1 MTATHNDVSDAAASF
16 LVRAGRFFHK
26 GETSPDLR
34 TVTLTGGRDADVF
47 YRDRWSHDKV
57 VRSTH
62 GVNCTGSCSWKV
74 YVKDGVITWETQQTD
89 YPTTGADS
97 PEYEPRGCP
106 RGAAFSWYTYS
117 PTRVKYPY
125 IRGVLLDAYRN
136 AKKSHPDPVDAWRAV
151 TTDPATRREY
161 QRARGKGGLVRATW
175 SEALE
180 IIGAAHVSTVKQH
193 GPDRIFGFSPIP
205 AMSMASHAAGA
216 RFVSMM
222 GGSMI
227 SFYDWYCDL
236 PVASPQVFGDQTDVP
251 ESADWFN
258 AAYLIMW
265 GANVPVTRT
274 PDAHFMTEARYRGQK
289 VVTVSPDYADNTK
302 FADEWMNPHPG
313 TDGALAMAMGHV
325 VLKEFFVDRQ
335 VPRFVDYVK
344 RYSDLPFLVT
354 LAERDGAYVPDKFL
368 TAADL
373 GDDSENASFKT
384 VLVDS
389 ATGAPAVPNG
399 SLGFRYGESGEGR
412 WNLDL
417 EGIDPALSLHGATG
431 TGTAEV
437 LLPRFDVGQED
448 SERGGTLRRGVPA
461 ASVTT
466 TSGDRLVT
474 TVFDL
479 MLAQYGVAREGLP
492 GTWPEGYD
500 DPEPYTPAWQE
511 TITGVPAE
519 QAARIGREFAQNA
532 EDSGGRSMII
542 LGAGTNHY
550 FHSDAIYRTFLALTT
565 LTGCQGV
572 NGGGWA
578 HYVGQEKL
586 RPVTGWAQLAFSLDW
601 ARPPRQMIGTGFFYV
616 NTDQWRYD
624 GLTPS
629 DISSPLGADRF
640 EGMTSIDVMAQSA
653 RSGWMPS
660 YPTFNRSSIDL
671 GEEIAASGE
680 APGEVIG
687 RKLADGDL
695 KFAIDDPDAEENW
708 PRVLTVWRANLLGSS
723 AKGNEFFLRHL
734 LGTHSAAT
742 AKESAPGDRPRDV
755 RWRDDAPEGKL
766 DLLVS
771 MDYRMTSTGLF
782 SDIVL
787 PAATW
792 YEKNDISS
800 TDMHPFVH
808 AFTPAIS
815 PPWETKSDY
824 DTFREIAEEVSRLSE
839 GHLGTVKDLV
849 AVPLQHDTPDELAVP
864 HGRVRDWSKGET
876 EFTPGITAPKLIIV
890 ERDYSE
896 LGARWSAL
904 GPLAEKLGTVTK
916 GVKVDVSPEVE
927 RLARI
932 NGVIADGPAAGRPS
946 LATAVHACE
955 TILALAGTT
964 NGRVAVEG
972 FRDVEKRTGQRLA
985 DLAEDNEGKQISY
998 ADTQAR
1004 PVPVITS
1011 PEWSGSEHGGRRYTA
1026 FSINVE
1032 RLKPWHTLTGRQH
1045 FFLDHDW
1052 MAELGENLPT
1062 FRPTV
1067 NMQRLYGDQARG
1079 VGKEVTVRYLTP
1091 HSKWSIHS
1099 NYQDNQYMLSLS
1111 RGGPDLWMSVE
1122 DAAAIGVKDNEWV
1135 EAYNRNG
1142 VVVARAVVSHRMP
1155 AGTVYM
1161 YHAKDRVV
1169 DVPIAESSG
1178 QRGGI
1183 HNSLTRIMIK
1193 PTHVVGGYAQ
1203 LSFAFNYL
1211 GPTGNQR
1218 DEVTV
1223 IRRRSQEVTY

>member
-1 MTATHNDVSDAAASF
+1 MTKDDHTSDVVGNP
-16 LVRAGRFFHK
+16 LIRAGRFFHE
-26 GETSPDLR
+26 GTASADLR
-34 TVTLTGGRDADVF
+34 TVTLEGGRQADVF
-47 YRDRWSHDKV
+47 YRDRWSHDKI

-89 YPTTGADS
+89 YPSVGPNS

-125 IRGVLLDAYRN
+125 IRGVLLEAYRA
-136 AKKSHPDPVDAWRAV
+136 AKRDNPDPVDAWTAV
-151 TTDPATRREY
+151 VSNPETRRRY
-161 QRARGKGGLVRATW
+161 QQARGKGGLVRATW
-175 SEALE
+175 HEAKE
-180 IIGAAHVSTVKQH
+180 IIAAAHVHTLKAH

-216 RFVSMM
+216 RFISMM
-222 GGSMI
+222 GGSMV

-274 PDAHFMTEARYRGQK
+274 PDAHFMAEARYRGQK

-325 VLKEFFVDRQ
+325 VLKEFFVERT

-344 RYSDLPFLVT
+344 RYSDLPFLIT
-354 LAERDGAYVPDKFL
+354 LTERDGAYVPGKFV

-373 GDDSENASFKT
+373 GDTSENAAFKT
-384 VLVDS
+384 VLIDS
-389 ATGAPAVPNG
+389 ATGRPAVPNG
-399 SLGFRYGESGEGR
+399 SLGFRFGQEGEGK

-417 EGIDPALSLHGATG
+417 EGLDPALSLHGASG
-431 TGTAEV
+431 TSTAEV
-437 LLPRFDVGQED
+437 LLPRFDVGQEVD
-448 SERGGTLRRGVPA
+448 ERGGVLRRGVPTA
-461 ASVTT
+461 PLDTV
-466 TSGDRLVT
+466 SGEVLVT

-479 MLAQYGVAREGLP
+479 MLAQYGVGRDGLP
-492 GTWPEGYD
+492 GEWPADYD

-511 TITGVPAE
+511 GITGVPAE

-532 EDSGGRSMII
+532 QDSGGRSMII

-550 FHSDAIYRTFLALTT
+550 FHSDTIYRTFLALVT

-578 HYVGQEKL
+578 HYVGQEKC
-586 RPVTGWAQLAFSLDW
+586 RPVTGWAQLAFGLDW
-601 ARPPRQMIGTGFFYV
+601 ARPPRQMIGTGFFYI
-616 NTDQWRYD
+616 NTNQWRYD
-624 GLTPS
+624 GMTPA
-629 DISSPLGADRF
+629 DIASPLGKGSF
-640 EGMTSIDVMAQSA
+640 EGMTSMDVLAQSA

-660 YPTFNRSSIDL
+660 FPTFDTSALTL
-671 GEEIAASGE
+671 GEEAVASGKDPG
-680 APGEVIG
+680 AFMKDKLTSGEV
-687 RKLADGDL
+687 
-695 KFAIDDPDAEENW
+695 KFAVEDPDAERNW

-742 AKESAPGDRPRDV
+742 AQERSADQRPRDV
-755 RWRDDAPEGKL
+755 EWHEEAPEGKL

-782 SDIVL
+782 SDVL
-787 PAATW
+787 LPTATW
-792 YEKNDISS
+792 YEKHDLSS
-800 TDMHPFVH
+800 TDMHPFIH
-808 AFTPAIS
+808 AFTPAIN

-824 DTFREIAEEVSRLSE
+824 DTFHELAQKVSELTV
-839 GHLGTVKDLV
+839 GHVEKVHDLV
-849 AVPLQHDTPDELAVP
+849 AVPLQHDTPDAMAVP
-864 HGRVRDWSKGET
+864 SGNVADWRDGSAP
-876 EFTPGITAPKLIIV
+876 FIPGQTAPKFVLV
-890 ERDYSE
+890 ERDYTQ
-896 LGARWSAL
+896 LGAKWSAL
-904 GPLAEKLGTVTK
+904 GPLMEKLGTQTK
-916 GVKVDVSPEVE
+916 GVKVDVTKEVE
-927 RLARI
+927 RLAGI
-932 NGVIADGPAAGRPS
+932 NGVIASGPAAGRPS
-946 LATAVHACE
+946 LTTATRACE
-955 TILALAGTT
+955 AILALSGTT

-972 FRDVEKRTGQRLA
+972 FRDLERRTGQPLA
-985 DLAEDNEGKQISY
+985 DLALDNEGKHITFP
-998 ADTQAR
+998 DTQAR

-1026 FSINVE
+1026 FAINVE

-1052 MAELGENLPT
+1052 MAEMGENLPI
-1062 FRPTV
+1062 FRPTL
-1067 NMQRLYGDQARG
+1067 NMHRLYGDQTKGDAL
-1079 VGKEVTVRYLTP
+1079 EVTVRYLTP

-1099 NYQDNQYMLSLS
+1099 NYQDNQHMLSLS

-1122 DAAAIGVKDNEWV
+1122 DAAAIGVKDNEWI

-1155 AGTVYM
+1155 QGTVYM

-1169 DVPIAESSG
+1169 DVPIAEASG

-1183 HNSLTRIMIK
+1183 HNSLTRLMIK